1 MLAGGKGEPMDW
13 LTFISAMVDHLVWPV
28 VAVGVFIF
36 LFRNLD
42 TISEKLDS
50 IKFKDVEFNFR
61 KDVQDLRD
69 KAQALNVTV
78 FYPSERLRAS
88 VQQPRDDRAAVIETG
103 NEIRAQLFAWA
114 DAQPD
119 FSETSPTAILEKMRR
134 DKVIN
139 DDLFHLSRRVLNI
152 RNKAVYAPSVA
163 LSQEDLLEFLGVSK
177 SVHDRVEAAVQRSL
191 HGG

>member
-1 MLAGGKGEPMDW
+1 MDW
-13 LTFISAMVDHLVWPV
+13 LTFISSMVDHLVWPV

-42 TISEKLDS
+42 TIAEKLDS

-61 KDVQDLRD
+61 KDVQDLKD

-78 FYPSERLRAS
+78 FYPSERLQAAA
-88 VQQPRDDRAAVIETG
+88 PRDDRAAVIGTG
-103 NEIRAQLFAWA
+103 DAIRALIFEWA

-134 DKVIN
+134 GKVIN
-139 DDLFHLSRRVLNI
+139 DDLFHLTRRVLNI

-163 LSQEDLLEFLGVSK
+163 LSQEDLFEFLGVSK
-177 SVHDRVEAAVQRSL
+177 SVHDRVETAVQRSL
-191 HGG
+191 HAG

>member
-1 MLAGGKGEPMDW
+1 MDAGGKGGPMDW
-13 LTFISAMVDHLVWPV
+13 LTFISSMVDHLVWPI
-28 VAVGVFIF
+28 VAVGVFVF

-42 TISEKLDS
+42 TIAETLDS

-61 KDVQDLRD
+61 KDVQDLKD

-78 FYPSERLRAS
+78 FYPSERLRAL
-88 VQQPRDDRAAVIETG
+88 VPRDDRTAVIETG
-103 NEIRAQLFAWA
+103 NAIRSLLFEWA

-119 FSETSPTAILEKMRR
+119 FPETSPTAILEKMRR

-163 LSQEDLLEFLGVSK
+163 LSQEDLFEFLGVSK
-177 SVHDRVEAAVQRSL
+177 SVHDRVEAAVRRSL
-191 HGG
+191 HAG

>member
-13 LTFISAMVDHLVWPV
+13 LTFISAMVDHLAWPV
-28 VAVGVFIF
+28 VAVGVLWF
-36 LFRNLD
+36 LFHNLD

-61 KDVQDLRD
+61 KDVQDLKD

-78 FYPSERLRAS
+78 FYPSERLRGA

-103 NEIRAQLFAWA
+103 DAIRALIFEWA

-119 FSETSPTAILEKMRR
+119 FSETSPTAMLEKMRR

-139 DDLFHLSRRVLNI
+139 DDLFHMSRRVLNI

-163 LSQEDLLEFLGVSK
+163 LSQEDLFEFLGISK
-177 SVHDRVEAAVQRSL
+177 SVHDRVEAAVKRSL
-191 HGG
+191 HAG

>member
-1 MLAGGKGEPMDW
+1 MDAGGKGGPMDW
-13 LTFISAMVDHLVWPV
+13 LTFISSMVDHLVWPV

-42 TISEKLDS
+42 TIAEKLDS

-61 KDVQDLRD
+61 KDVQDLKD

-78 FYPSERLRAS
+78 FYPSERLQVAA
-88 VQQPRDDRAAVIETG
+88 PRDDRAAVIETG
-103 NEIRAQLFAWA
+103 DAIRTLIFEWA

-134 DKVIN
+134 GKVIN
-139 DDLFHLSRRVLNI
+139 DDLFHLTRRVLNI

-163 LSQEDLLEFLGVSK
+163 LSQEDLFEFLGVSK
-177 SVHDRVEAAVQRSL
+177 SVHDRVETAVQRSL
-191 HGG
+191 HAG